1 MTGRFAAGQRGCD
14 VRIADRV
21 EPQLDQIG
29 IGDRVAFRAQLGRRG
44 GLDGDAQERLGHKKS
59 LFNRVG

>member
-1 MTGRFAAGQRGCD
+1 MTGRLTTGERTRD

-29 IGDRVAFRAQLGRRG
+29 VGDRVAFRAQLGRRG
-44 GLDGDAQERLGHKKS
+44 GVTVTHRSGCGHKKS